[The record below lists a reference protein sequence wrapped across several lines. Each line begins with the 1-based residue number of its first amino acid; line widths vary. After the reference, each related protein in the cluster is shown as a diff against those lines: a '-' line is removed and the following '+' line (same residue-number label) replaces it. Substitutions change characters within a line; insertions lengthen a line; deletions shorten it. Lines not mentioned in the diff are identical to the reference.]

1 MRPLAAE
8 VFVASIGSEH
18 ASRSPWR
25 DSWRADLSSAVARL
39 RALFDDGSDS
49 SLARR
54 LAGTAFMIRVIGAM
68 LAFASQVALAR
79 WLGGF
84 EFGIYI
90 YAWTWLMLIG
100 AVVDLGL
107 GSAALRFIPE
117 YTEQRRVG
125 LLRGYLGGSR
135 WLALIF
141 GAAIAA
147 VAVGII
153 PILPEVAPGT
163 ILPLCLACAAVP
175 AFGIAEVQ
183 SGIARAYNWINLA
196 LMPPYV
202 FRQVILLALL
212 GIANVCGA
220 PADAAAM
227 MLLTVIALWICTG
240 GQLAVL
246 NRRLLGAVQRGPKAY
261 APVAWLKTSTPLS
274 LVAGF
279 SVMVGYSDVIVLS
292 QFRPPDEVAIYYA
305 ATKTLSFVTF
315 IYFAV
320 AQTVAHKFAEYHLA
334 GDRKRLEDYVAHSI
348 RMTFW
353 PSLGLI
359 LLILALGVPLL
370 RMFGAGFAS
379 GYSLMFIIA
388 IGLLARAAVGPAERL
403 LNMLTERR
411 ACALIYAGSFSI
423 NLALCFALIPH
434 LKLTGAAIASVC
446 SLVFESTCLFLV
458 AKHRLGIHCLIF
470 GRPKAS

>member
-1 MRPLAAE
+1 
-8 VFVASIGSEH
+8 VASIGSEH
-18 ASRSPWR
+18 ASRWPWR
-25 DSWRADLSSAVARL
+25 DSWRADLSGAVARL
-39 RALFDDGSDS
+39 SALFDGGSDS

-54 LAGTAFMIRVIGAM
+54 LAGTAFMIRVFGAM
-68 LAFASQVALAR
+68 LAYASQVALAR

-117 YTEQRRVG
+117 YTEQRRFA
-125 LLRGYLGGSR
+125 LLRGYLAGSR
-135 WLALIF
+135 WLGVIVGSAM
-141 GAAIAA
+141 AAI
-147 VAVGII
+147 AVGII
-153 PILPEVAPGT
+153 PILPDVAPRT

-175 AFGIAEVQ
+175 AFGVAEVQ
-183 SGIARAYNWINLA
+183 GGIARAYNWINLG
-196 LMPPYV
+196 LLPPYV

-212 GIANVCGA
+212 GIAIACGA
-220 PADAAAM
+220 RADAVAM
-227 MLLTVIALWICTG
+227 MLLTVIALWVCTI

-246 NRRLLGAVQRGPKAY
+246 NRRLRGVVQRGPKAY
-261 APVAWLKTSTPLS
+261 APGAWLKTSTPLS

-279 SVMVGYSDVIVLS
+279 SILVAYTDVIVLS
-292 QFRPPDEVAIYYA
+292 QFRPPDEVAVYYA
-305 ATKTLSFVTF
+305 ATKTLSLVGF

-320 AQTVAHKFAEYHLA
+320 TQTVAHKFAEYHLA
-334 GDRKRLEDYVAHSI
+334 GDRKRLEDYVAHSVLL
-348 RMTFW
+348 TFW

-359 LLILALGVPLL
+359 LVTLALGLPLL

-379 GYSLMFIIA
+379 GYPLMFIIA

-411 ACALIYAGSFSI
+411 TCALIYAGSFAI

-434 LKLTGAAIASVC
+434 LKLTGAAIASA
-446 SLVFESTCLFLV
+446 STLVFESACLFLV
-458 AKHRLGIHCLIF
+458 AKHRLGFHCLIF
-470 GRPKAS
+470 GRSKAN